1 MFQIL
6 FNGIS
11 LGAVYALVAVGF
23 CLVFS
28 ILKFTNFAHGSMISI
43 SAFIGYFAAVKFN
56 LGLYGTLIFAMLG
69 GALVGLVGEFIA
81 FRSITKRSSSTF
93 YFFVSS
99 LTWGVF
105 LEQLIVIT
113 VGSKFISYPRF
124 FKSLVIRFGKEKNL
138 VVSTVDV
145 YMLIFALIALGI
157 LFFFLNKTKF
167 GRAIR
172 ATSFDRETA
181 SLMGIDVFRAIQ
193 IVFML
198 AGIMSGL
205 GGVFLGITYTLTA
218 QLGSKIVIK
227 GFISSVIGGLGS
239 IQGAVIGAF
248 LLGIT
253 ENVLLYFIGSG
264 WSPVITFSIM
274 LAFLL
279 VRPQGIAGVIVT
291 EKA

>member
-1 MFQIL
+1 
-6 FNGIS
+6 
-11 LGAVYALVAVGF
+11 
-23 CLVFS
+23 
-28 ILKFTNFAHGSMISI
+28 LKFTNFAHGAMISI
-43 SAFIGYFAAVKFN
+43 SAFIGYFASVQFK
-56 LGLYGTLIFAMLG
+56 LGLFGTLVFAMLG
-69 GALVGLVGEFIA
+69 GALVGVVGEFIA
-81 FRSITKRSSSTF
+81 FRSITKRSSSVF
-93 YFFVSS
+93 YYFVSS

-105 LEQLIVIT
+105 LEQLIT
-113 VGSKFISYPRF
+113 LKVGSTFMSYPRF

-145 YMLIFALIALGI
+145 YMLVSALIALGL
-157 LFFFLNKTKF
+157 LFFFINKTKF

-172 ATSFDRETA
+172 AASLDRDTA
-181 SLMGIDVFRAIQ
+181 YLMGIDVYRVIQ

-198 AGIMSGL
+198 AGVMAGL

-218 QLGSKIVIK
+218 QLGSKIVVK

-248 LLGIT
+248 LLGLT
-253 ENVLLYFIGSG
+253 ENILIYFIGSG
-264 WSPVITFSIM
+264 WSPVVSFSIM

-279 VRPQGIAGVIVT
+279 IRPQGIAGVIVN

>member
-218 QLGSKIVIK
+218 QLGSKIAIK

>member
-23 CLVFS
+23 CLIFS

-69 GALVGLVGEFIA
+69 GALVGLIGEFIA

-93 YFFVSS
+93 YYFVSS

-105 LEQLIVIT
+105 LEQLIVIS
-113 VGSKFISYPRF
+113 VGSKFMSYPRF
-124 FKSLVIRFGKEKNL
+124 FKSLVIRFGNDKNL

-172 ATSFDRETA
+172 ATSLDRETA

-193 IVFML
+193 IVFIL

-218 QLGSKIVIK
+218 QLGSKIVVK